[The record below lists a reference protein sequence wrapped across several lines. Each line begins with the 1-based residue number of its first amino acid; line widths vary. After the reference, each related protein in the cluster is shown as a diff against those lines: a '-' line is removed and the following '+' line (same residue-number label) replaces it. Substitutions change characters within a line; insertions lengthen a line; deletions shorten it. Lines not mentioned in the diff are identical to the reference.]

1 MTGRVEMFARML
13 VWTRIAAPD
22 MAAHQAHAQVRP
34 CTLAELVALLAFAGR
49 KWFRLDLGLRVGG
62 EVFACFEDRRG
73 AGVAWA

>member
-13 VWTRIAAPD
+13 VWTRITAPD

-34 CTLAELVALLAFAGR
+34 CTLAELVALLAFAR
-49 KWFRLDLGLRVGG
+49 RERFRLDLGLRVGG

-73 AGVAWA
+73 ACVARA